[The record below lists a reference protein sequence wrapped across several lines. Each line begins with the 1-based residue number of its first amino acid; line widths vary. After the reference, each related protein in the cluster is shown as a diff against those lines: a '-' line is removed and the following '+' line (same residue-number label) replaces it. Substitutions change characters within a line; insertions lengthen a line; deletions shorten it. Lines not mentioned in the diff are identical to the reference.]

1 MLKSFISLFFF
12 FIITLSSFAQ
22 QPNFTRQDTL
32 RGTITAERVWWD
44 LLHYDLDMK
53 VDPSTKSLQGN
64 NTIRYKVLKNDQHM
78 QIDLQPPMEI
88 TKITQSNQNLDF
100 VRDGNAYFI
109 TLKEQQV
116 AGKVNEIT
124 IEYQGV
130 VIPTEMIL

>member
-1 MLKSFISLFFF
+1 M
-12 FIITLSSFAQ
+12 Q

-64 NTIRYKVLKNDQHM
+64 NTIRYKVLKNDQRM

-100 VRDGNAYFI
+100 VRDGNAYFV

-116 AGKVNEIT
+116 AGKVYEIT
-124 IEYQGV
+124 S
-130 VIPTEMIL
+130 